1 MPKEIILNIPLPQA
15 KQAFQKEIKRSKY
28 LDGHFISNNG
38 FRLKSKDHYD
48 RNMNM
53 IEHEK
58 FTLLGRLEAKG
69 EQTKIRYSVSGN
81 RTFSIMII
89 PILLALFPTLIFS
102 FSNLDETSI
111 LGLSISFVSI
121 VLFSLLL
128 LYWKNRKLQQRG
140 EQIFEIFLS
149 GL

>member
-1 MPKEIILNIPLPQA
+1 
-15 KQAFQKEIKRSKY
+15 
-28 LDGHFISNNG
+28 
-38 FRLKSKDHYD
+38 
-48 RNMNM
+48 
-53 IEHEK
+53 
-58 FTLLGRLEAKG
+58 
-69 EQTKIRYSVSGN
+69 
-81 RTFSIMII
+81 MII